1 MGRYWIHYDMGKPI
15 SIIAGYFNDE
25 TTRTVYLSMLAVAEE
40 YQGKRLASSLLSEFE
55 DYAIK
60 NKMNYVK
67 LEVRKHNLVARK
79 LYSKFGYKVIGD
91 ASDTSYYMLKKL
103 ENLSGGGTEL
113 YQFLTRIDNLF
124 PISLSDKES
133 LSVLSSKLEK
143 YGTISYVKRTES
155 WIVAM
160 CAGYA
165 NDLQKSTWITSR

>member
-1 MGRYWIHYDMGKPI
+1 MGKPI

-103 ENLSGGGTEL
+103 ENLSGGGHRTL
-113 YQFLTRIDNLF
+113 S
-124 PISLSDKES
+124 ISD
-133 LSVLSSKLEK
+133 
-143 YGTISYVKRTES
+143 T
-155 WIVAM
+155 
-160 CAGYA
+160 
-165 NDLQKSTWITSR
+165 N